1 MESRSKNILLINN
14 DYSIGIFFVN
24 KFILGYFKYRHKMK
38 KIVFVILVILTAFQ
52 TVGFSQTK
60 KDRREMKSDTIAADS
75 LEHRLIIL
83 DPAFESWFATQP
95 DKNFYS
101 NSYYAQRNQ
110 LFVQEWNRR
119 YMTSNNKDLYDNY
132 IEYDPKIDY
141 GIDINYKLYYYF
153 KYFEH
158 KYHLK
163 LLGFDQE

>member
-1 MESRSKNILLINN
+1 
-14 DYSIGIFFVN
+14 
-24 KFILGYFKYRHKMK
+24 MK
-38 KIVFVILVILTAFQ
+38 KLVFVILVIMTAFQ
-52 TVGFSQTK
+52 TVGISQTK
-60 KDRREMKSDTIAADS
+60 KDMREVKSDTIAADS

-83 DPAFESWFATQP
+83 DPGFESWFATQP

-119 YMTSNNKDLYDNY
+119 YMTSTNKDLYDNY
-132 IEYDPKIDY
+132 IEYDPNIDY